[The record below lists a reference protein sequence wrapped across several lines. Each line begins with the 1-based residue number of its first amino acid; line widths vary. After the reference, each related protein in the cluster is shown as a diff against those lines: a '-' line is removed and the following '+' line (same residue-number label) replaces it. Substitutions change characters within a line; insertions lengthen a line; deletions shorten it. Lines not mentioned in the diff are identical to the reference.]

1 MPNLKLPLFIAVILL
16 SIVLLINTQTDLN
29 KQHIQSTKH
38 SQNMIQNTHN
48 IDDGLCLGC
57 HGSRWEKSALGSS
70 NIVSQMSYDEIL
82 NALMG
87 YKYDLYG
94 KEKKALMM
102 AQVQKY
108 SDEEIIA
115 LSKRV
120 AKDIGTTIR
129 SDEINID
136 ACIGCHGSS
145 WNRLALSSSKDVS
158 TLTQEEIFKALVGYK
173 NGTYGGEKREIMKAQ
188 LQHYSEDEL
197 LKISK
202 MITN

>member
-1 MPNLKLPLFIAVILL
+1 MPNLKLPLFIVIVLI
-16 SIVLLINTQTDLN
+16 SIVVLVNTQTDLN
-29 KQHIQSTKH
+29 
-38 SQNMIQNTHN
+38 IQNSRHTQN
-48 IDDGLCLGC
+48 IAQTNLHLDDGICLGC
-57 HGSRWEKSALGSS
+57 HGNRWEKSALGSS
-70 NIVSQMSYDEIL
+70 HIVSQMSYDAIL

-94 KEKKALMM
+94 RDKKALMM

-120 AKDIGTTIR
+120 AKNIGATIR

-158 TLTQEEIFKALVGYK
+158 TMTQNEIFQALKGYK
-173 NGTYGGEKREIMKAQ
+173 SGTYGGEKREIMKAQ